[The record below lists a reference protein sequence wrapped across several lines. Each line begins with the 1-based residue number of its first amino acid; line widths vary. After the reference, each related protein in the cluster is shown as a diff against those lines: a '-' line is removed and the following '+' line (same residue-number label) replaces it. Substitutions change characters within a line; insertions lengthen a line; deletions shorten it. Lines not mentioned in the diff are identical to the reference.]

1 MLEDGSIVPYL
12 RAMLKII
19 AAFAAVFMLT
29 QATSAQTITILALGD
44 SLTAGY
50 GLQPSEAFPV
60 KLEQAL
66 KAKGH
71 DVVVVNAGVSGDTAL
86 DGLSR
91 LDWALSAEV
100 DAAIVEFG
108 ANDAL
113 RGLQP
118 AQAEAAIDGILGKL
132 AEKKIPTLL
141 AGMRAPPNLGPEYM
155 SAFDGMYAR
164 LADKH
169 EALLYPFFLD
179 GVAADIKFNQAD
191 GMHPNAAGVDV
202 IVARMLPVVEE
213 LVTKAA
219 AK

>member
-1 MLEDGSIVPYL
+1 MLRIL
-12 RAMLKII
+12 
-19 AAFAAVFMLT
+19 AAFAAVFLLT
-29 QATSAQTITILALGD
+29 QVASAQTITILALGD

-50 GLQPSEAFPV
+50 GLQPSDAFPV

-71 DVVVVNAGVSGDTAL
+71 DVEVINAGVSGDTAL

-91 LDWALSAEV
+91 LDWALSEEV

-155 SAFDGMYAR
+155 ASFDGMYAR
-164 LADKH
+164 VAERH
-169 EALLYPFFLD
+169 GALLYPFFLD
-179 GVAADIKFNQAD
+179 GVAAEIKLNQAD

-202 IVARMLPVVEE
+202 IVARILPVVEE